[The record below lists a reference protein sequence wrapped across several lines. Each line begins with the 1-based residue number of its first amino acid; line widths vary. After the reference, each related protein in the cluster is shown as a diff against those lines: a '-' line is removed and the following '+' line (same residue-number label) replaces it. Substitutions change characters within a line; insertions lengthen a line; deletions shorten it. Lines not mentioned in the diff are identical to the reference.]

1 MSDRDGL
8 ARRAWHKVRRPKLLL
23 SAAIA
28 AIIVSTA
35 ATSGASAFG
44 LGGFHLGAGAGN
56 PMLRPNKGMTGVPKM
71 GNGELGKLHTGNLG
85 HVEGGRIVNG
95 RTEVGNGAGR
105 IVNGNGRT
113 GTGKI
118 GNGETG
124 KVGNLDNGRNWHRPN
139 GGVDRPDPG
148 KGRVGSG
155 DHPRGDEPQPPRWWH
170 HPHFVLPEPVLP
182 VNPALVST
190 PPSTIIPT
198 PPNNG
203 PALQP
208 VKRSGG
214 VPAAGER
221 RYVPDEVVI
230 ELATTMTPQQT
241 NALVRRHRLAILQTV
256 PFQLGGTILVR
267 GRITDRRAVPV
278 VVRSLEADA
287 SVLSAQPNYL
297 YTLIG
302 DGAPSAAA
310 EGDPSQYILDK
321 LHLPQAHALATGA
334 NVLVAVIDSGID
346 VNHPDLAGDIADS
359 YDAIQLGL
367 KVHPHGT
374 AIAGAIAAHGK
385 LMGAAPAA
393 RILAVRAF
401 SGTNNAQGTT
411 MAIQTGLDW
420 AVAHGARVVNM
431 SFAGPQDPD
440 IARAVALA
448 HGKGV
453 VMVAASGNKG
463 AKSPPLFP
471 AADPGVIAVTATN
484 ESDQLPDFANRG
496 NYVAVAAPGVD
507 LMLLAPNGSYQM
519 QSGTSF
525 SSAYVSGTVALMLQR
540 APSLTPDALR
550 EVLMDSAHH
559 LQPKDQVGAGLV
571 DAYQAVLSV
580 APVADANARPPVTPV
595 ADQP

>member
-1 MSDRDGL
+1 MRDRDGFTP
-8 ARRAWHKVRRPKLLL
+8 RASHGVLRPRLLL
-23 SAAIA
+23 TAAIA
-28 AIIVSTA
+28 AIIVSSA
-35 ATSGASAFG
+35 ATTGASAFG
-44 LGGFHLGAGAGN
+44 LMGFHFGAGAGS
-56 PMLRPNKGMTGVPKM
+56 PMLRPNRGMGLPKT
-71 GNGELGKLHTGNLG
+71 GNGELGRLHNGNL
-85 HVEGGRIVNG
+85 G
-95 RTEVGNGAGR
+95 RTEVGNGVGK
-105 IVNGNGRT
+105 IVNGSGRT
-113 GTGKI
+113 GIGRV

-124 KVGNLDNGRNWHRPN
+124 KVVNGDNNRNWHRTY
-139 GGVDRPDPG
+139 GGIDRPDPG
-148 KGRVGSG
+148 KGRVVSNG
-155 DHPRGDEPQPPRWWH
+155 DHPSGDEPRPPRWWH
-170 HPHFVLPEPVLP
+170 HPRPVIADPVVP
-182 VNPALVST
+182 VNPGLVST
-190 PPSTIIPT
+190 QPSAIIPT
-198 PPNNG
+198 PPING

-208 VKRSGG
+208 VKRTGG
-214 VPAAGER
+214 VPPANER

-241 NALVRRHRLAILQTV
+241 AALARRHRLAILQTV
-256 PFQLGGTILVR
+256 PFQLGGTILLR

-278 VVRSLEADA
+278 VVRALETDGT
-287 SVLSAQPNYL
+287 VLSAQPNYL

-302 DGAPSAAA
+302 EGAPSPAA

-321 LHLPQAHALATGA
+321 LHLPQAHALATGD

-346 VNHPDLAGDIADS
+346 IKHPDLAGDIAAS
-359 YDAIQLGL
+359 YDAIEGGL

-401 SGTNNAQGTT
+401 SGTNNTQGTT
-411 MAIQTGLDW
+411 MAIQTGMDW

-453 VMVAASGNKG
+453 VLVAASGNKG

-471 AADPGVIAVTATN
+471 AADPGVIAVTSTN

-496 NYVAVAAPGVD
+496 NYVSVAAPGVD
-507 LMLLAPNGSYQM
+507 LMLLAPNGSYQVS
-519 QSGTSF
+519 SGTSF

-550 EVLMDSAHH
+550 EALMESAHH

-571 DAYQAVLSV
+571 DAYQAVLTV
-580 APVADANARPPVTPV
+580 APVADANVAPAVTPV
-595 ADQP
+595 AEHPN